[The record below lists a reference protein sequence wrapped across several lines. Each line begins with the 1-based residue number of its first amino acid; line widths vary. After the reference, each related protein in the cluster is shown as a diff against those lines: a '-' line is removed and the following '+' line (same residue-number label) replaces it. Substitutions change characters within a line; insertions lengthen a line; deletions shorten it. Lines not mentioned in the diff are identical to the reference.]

1 MITLVVQLLI
11 AFPKLGRL
19 FLDIK
24 REYVKELVNRR
35 QSKHSDL
42 INDWMRD
49 TEGEQDSNVPPK
61 TEQPRL

>member
-35 QSKHSDL
+35 QSEHSDI

-49 TEGEQDSNVPPK
+49 AKGEQDSNLPPK

>member
-35 QSKHSDL
+35 QSEHSDL

-49 TEGEQDSNVPPK
+49 SQGKQNPNVPPK